1 MASRS
6 TRQLVLIAVATV
18 TAILLVRLAGTAFS
32 LYAISGP
39 GHPHFTRLA
48 WIELG
53 TELALLACAVAAAWW
68 ILRQERQFEQKRV
81 RETHLAEVGVL
92 ASGLAHEVRNYLNA
106 MHTNIAL
113 VRKAVA
119 SDTIDTD
126 RCEQRIRRLE
136 ETANS
141 FQELLED
148 FLTFARPLEDR
159 LEAVDVGELVR
170 EVSDFVGLD
179 MEQAGVVLRIDIDP
193 QVLKVRADRSKLKRA
208 ILNLL
213 VNARQAMP
221 EGGSVSVHVISSPDF
236 VTIEIS
242 DEGCGIPEEDRLRL
256 FESFF
261 STKSEGVGLGLAI
274 VKRTIEDL
282 SGSITYETTVGKGT
296 TFRITLPV
304 TRGSSLNLTS
314 PVPANEK

>member
-1 MASRS
+1 MISRS
-6 TRQLVLIAVATV
+6 TRQLVLIAVTTV
-18 TAILLVRLAGTAFS
+18 VAIVFVRLAGTAFS
-32 LYAISGP
+32 WYVISGP
-39 GHPHFTRLA
+39 RHPHFTRLA

-53 TELALLACAVAAAWW
+53 TELVLLACAAAAAWW

-119 SDTIDTD
+119 SDTIDAG

-148 FLTFARPLEDR
+148 FLTFARPLDDR

-179 MEQAGVVLRIDIDP
+179 MEQAGVRLRIDVEP
-193 QVLKVRADRSKLKRA
+193 KVLPVLADRAKLKRA
-208 ILNLL
+208 VLNLL
-213 VNARQAMP
+213 VNARQAMS
-221 EGGSVSVHVISSPDF
+221 EGGNVRVHVIPSPDF

-242 DEGCGIPEEDRLRL
+242 DEGCGIPEGDRSRL

-261 STKSEGVGLGLAI
+261 STKPEGVGLGLAI

-282 SGSITYETTVGKGT
+282 SGSITFETAVGKGT
-296 TFRITLPV
+296 TFRITLP
-304 TRGSSLNLTS
+304 TKAGSSTALTS
-314 PVPANEK
+314 DVQTNEK